1 MKSLMIDKTE
11 QMIYLDNSATTQ
23 VYPEAAK
30 VAIDVMREMY
40 GNPSSLHGVGIQ
52 AEKILTVA
60 RQQVAALVGCKREE
74 IFFTGCGTESNNWA
88 LKGIAD
94 AYGVRGKHMITT
106 AIEHP
111 SILETMKYLQ
121 QKGWEVDFI
130 APDEQGIVS
139 AEAVIEKVRQDTVL
153 VSMMF
158 VNNETGAIQPI
169 EAVGKGVKA
178 KNPQTFF
185 HVDGVQAVGKLPIQ
199 VNRLP
204 IDLLS
209 GSGHKIHGPKGVGF
223 LYVAKG
229 VRLIPL
235 LAGGGQEQGWR
246 SGTENVPGI
255 AAMGIAAEKTCKALK
270 EKQEQMAAVRHGFIA
285 ALQEKIPDCRINS
298 PQEKKGAWHIVNA
311 SFPGVPS
318 EVLLHYLEDAGIY
331 ISAGSA
337 CSARKK
343 QHSHVMRA
351 QGLTE
356 EALASAVRFSFSFD
370 TTAEELTYTAE
381 QVAEVVREV
390 RSFR

>member
-1 MKSLMIDKTE
+1 MVMKTE
-11 QMIYLDNSATTQ
+11 KMIYLDNSATTQ
-23 VYPEAAK
+23 VYPEAAAAATEAFQS
-30 VAIDVMREMY
+30 VY
-40 GNPSSLHGVGIQ
+40 GNPSSLHGMGIQ
-52 AEKILTVA
+52 AEKLVTAA
-60 RQQVAALVGCKREE
+60 RQQVAMLVGARKEE

-94 AYGVRGKHMITT
+94 AYGAKGRHMITT

-111 SILETMKYLQ
+111 SILETTKYLQ

-130 APDEQGIVS
+130 APDEHGVVAAS
-139 AEAVIEKVRQDTVL
+139 AIIEKVRPDTVL
-153 VSMMF
+153 VSMMA
-158 VNNETGAIQPI
+158 VNNETGAIQPM
-169 EAVGKGVKA
+169 EAVGKGVKE

-185 HVDGVQAVGKLPIQ
+185 HVDGVQAVGKIPLAL
-199 VNRLP
+199 NHLP

-209 GSGHKIHGPKGVGF
+209 GSGHKIHGPKGIGF

-255 AAMGIAAEKTCKALK
+255 VAMGVAAEK
-270 EKQEQMAAVRHGFIA
+270 IA
-285 ALQEKIPDCRINS
+285 GDLQEKQGRMAAIRQGFIEELLAKVPDCVINS
-298 PQEKKGAWHIVNA
+298 PFDDKGAWPIVNA

-318 EVLLHYLEDAGIY
+318 EVLLHYLEDEGIY

-343 QHSHVMRA
+343 QYSPVLMA
-351 QGLTE
+351 QGLQDDV
-356 EALASAVRFSFSFD
+356 LASAVRFSFSYE
-370 TTAEELTYTAE
+370 TTAEELAYTAE
-381 QVAEVVREV
+381 KVSQVVQEV
-390 RSFR
+390 RSFRI

>member
-1 MKSLMIDKTE
+1 MAEKKRNI
-11 QMIYLDNSATTQ
+11 IYLDNSATTQ
-23 VYPEAAK
+23 VYPEAAAAAMEAMT
-30 VAIDVMREMY
+30 AIY
-40 GNPSSLHGVGIQ
+40 GNPSSLHGMGIQ
-52 AEKILTVA
+52 VEKLVTAA
-60 RQQVAALVGCKREE
+60 RQQVAMLVGCKKEA

-94 AYGVRGKHMITT
+94 AYGARGRHMITT

-121 QKGWEVDFI
+121 QKGWEIDLI
-130 APDEQGIVS
+130 SPDEYGVVP
-139 AEAVIEKVRQDTVL
+139 AEAVIEKVRPDTVL
-153 VSMMF
+153 VSMMA

-169 EAVGKGVKA
+169 EAVGNGVKK

-185 HVDGVQAVGKLPIQ
+185 HVDGVQAVGKIPFEL
-199 VNRLP
+199 NRLP

-229 VRLIPL
+229 VRLVPL
-235 LAGGGQEQGWR
+235 LSGGGQEQSFR

-255 AAMGIAAEKTCKALK
+255 VAMGIAAEKIGKDLK
-270 EKQEQMAAVRHGFIA
+270 EKQGQMAEIRRGFIA
-285 ALQEKIPDCRINS
+285 ALLDYVPDCVINS
-298 PQEKKGAWHIVNA
+298 PLDETGAWPIVNA

-318 EVLLHYLEDAGIY
+318 EVLLHYLEEDGIY

-343 QHSHVMRA
+343 QYSPVLTA
-351 QGLTE
+351 QGLADE
-356 EALASAVRFSFSFD
+356 LLASAVRFSFSYETTVEALSF
-370 TTAEELTYTAE
+370 TAERIA
-381 QVAEVVREV
+381 QVVQEV
-390 RSFR
+390 RSFRI

>member
-1 MKSLMIDKTE
+1 M
-11 QMIYLDNSATTQ
+11 
-23 VYPEAAK
+23 
-30 VAIDVMREMY
+30 
-40 GNPSSLHGVGIQ
+40 
-52 AEKILTVA
+52 
-60 RQQVAALVGCKREE
+60 
-74 IFFTGCGTESNNWA
+74 
-88 LKGIAD
+88 
-94 AYGVRGKHMITT
+94 
-106 AIEHP
+106 
-111 SILETMKYLQ
+111 
-121 QKGWEVDFI
+121 
-130 APDEQGIVS
+130 
-139 AEAVIEKVRQDTVL
+139 
-153 VSMMF
+153 
-158 VNNETGAIQPI
+158 
-169 EAVGKGVKA
+169 
-178 KNPQTFF
+178 
-185 HVDGVQAVGKLPIQ
+185 
-199 VNRLP
+199 
-204 IDLLS
+204 
-209 GSGHKIHGPKGVGF
+209 GF